1 MSLITQITTQIS
13 VKYII
18 SGVALSVLAIISFII
33 THKINTWLS
42 GKSIKITARLLI
54 DFLSCILLIIQCSKY
69 IRMPYII
76 RSISA
81 KSSAGY
87 VKCPMSN
94 ENSGNMTNIT
104 AVVMVSNIISER

>member
-1 MSLITQITTQIS
+1 
-13 VKYII
+13 
-18 SGVALSVLAIISFII
+18 
-33 THKINTWLS
+33 
-42 GKSIKITARLLI
+42 
-54 DFLSCILLIIQCSKY
+54 
-69 IRMPYII
+69 MPYII

-87 VKCPMSN
+87 VKRPMSN

>member
-1 MSLITQITTQIS
+1 
-13 VKYII
+13 
-18 SGVALSVLAIISFII
+18 
-33 THKINTWLS
+33 
-42 GKSIKITARLLI
+42 
-54 DFLSCILLIIQCSKY
+54 
-69 IRMPYII
+69 MPYII

-104 AVVMVSNIISER
+104 VVVMVSNIISER